1 MAATAHAGH
10 LPGAFASG
18 PQFPPSIMVPVEMYA
33 SLVSVNNLHQRL
45 VYGPRGHEFLD
56 LVRTIYALQPTGATS
71 TAEESRH
78 GWGRAAPPL
87 RNDPRRAAADSGAV
101 RHPAAGNSTPRP
113 IHRALQRIR
122 RRHERAKGTSPP
134 RLQDM
139 THDAILRLDLELEGL
154 HVAHLREKR
163 RSSEEEPL
171 PAPSREG
178 FCATGESCPLDGE
191 SPPRDDAGAIAAVDP
206 LDGESPPGDDTGAT
220 DEADPLDG
228 ESPPR
233 DDIGAI
239 DVADP
244 LTPRDNTGA
253 IDEADPLDGE
263 SLPGNDS
270 DATDD
275 PDPLDGES
283 SHGQDTGATG
293 ESDPHVGEFP
303 LLPGEE
309 WPATGEA
316 HPSDGAPRSPGKR
329 VPPSPTTLLTE
340 QADQAV
346 REALQGVMA
355 PGSPDAPSTYLTS
368 STVPSPT
375 HADTT
380 LEILPSFN
388 HLMGRTDGGGK
399 GLSIAAVDSGMESV
413 ESDYPLP
420 DEVWRDYASKG
431 GYYIPGALAP
441 FRREVVWSACY
452 MDGDGCNSGGYDY
465 RGTQWAE
472 KASVIG
478 FLFAH
483 LAPHAKID
491 RVDVGR
497 LLDAYEHENAYI
509 SQPSFNLFWLDT
521 GDLFRNTC
529 TKDDAVHTFDVAR
542 ELAPGPNAPDEGIR
556 TNALDADRAC
566 HDPPPTKN
574 RKSRS
579 RSKKKKKKSKSKN
592 LAHKRWSTGDADDTF
607 FDAIDRGGLSKSGVS
622 GV

>member
-1 MAATAHAGH
+1 MAAAAHAGN

-122 RRHERAKGTSPP
+122 RRHEHAKGIPPP
-134 RLQDM
+134 RLHDM

-154 HVAHLREKR
+154 HVAHLREKQ

-191 SPPRDDAGAIAAVDP
+191 PPPRDDAGAIAAVDP

-263 SLPGNDS
+263 SLPGDDTGATDVADAGAVDGADPLGGESLPGNDS
-270 DATDD
+270 GATDY

-303 LLPGEE
+303 LLPGED

-346 REALQGVMA
+346 REALQGVMS
-355 PGSPDAPSTYLTS
+355 PGSPDAPSNWPPDVIQSLRTFLTS

-399 GLSIAAVDSGMESV
+399 RLSIADVDSGMESV

-441 FRREVVWSACY
+441 FSREVVWSACY
-452 MDGDGCNSGGYDY
+452 TDGNGGYEDN
-465 RGTQWAE
+465 GVQLVE
-472 KASVIG
+472 KLSVIG

-491 RVDVGR
+491 R
-497 LLDAYEHENAYI
+497 
-509 SQPSFNLFWLDT
+509 
-521 GDLFRNTC
+521 
-529 TKDDAVHTFDVAR
+529 
-542 ELAPGPNAPDEGIR
+542 IR
-556 TNALDADRAC
+556 CWA
-566 HDPPPTKN
+566 
-574 RKSRS
+574 SS
-579 RSKKKKKKSKSKN
+579 
-592 LAHKRWSTGDADDTF
+592 
-607 FDAIDRGGLSKSGVS
+607 
-622 GV
+622 